1 MLIAS
6 KMASIMN
13 SHDAGSFTSAYDFEL
28 GNKAKIDDHRQGTVL
43 NKKVVPLVICMR
55 SCLGELSS

>member
-1 MLIAS
+1 
-6 KMASIMN
+6 MASIMN